1 MFNLLNLL
9 GPYKW
14 PVVIGAVLVAL
25 TALWAA
31 IAIHDHNVRQ
41 QALAEFNKKQLEQVI
56 ADQKKYMEQLKL
68 INETQ
73 KEIAK
78 SLREKND
85 DLNSKID
92 EIQKE
97 LQVKAPGAN
106 NQSSEYLK
114 ETVKQLGR
122 FGVGK

>member
-1 MFNLLNLL
+1 MFGLLNLL

-14 PVVIGAVLVAL
+14 PVIIGVILVAI

-31 IAIHDHNVRQ
+31 IAVHDYNIRQ
-41 QALAEFNKKQLEQVI
+41 QALAEFNKQQLEQVI
-56 ADQKKYMEQLKL
+56 ADQKRYMEQLKE

-73 KEIAK
+73 KAIAK

-85 DLNSKID
+85 DLNAKID
-92 EIQKE
+92 DIQKE
-97 LQVKAPGAN
+97 LQIKAAGAN

>member
-1 MFNLLNLL
+1 MFSLLNLL

-14 PVVIGAVLVAL
+14 PVVIGVIVVAL

-31 IAIHDHNVRQ
+31 IAVHDHNVRQ

-56 ADQKKYMEQLKL
+56 ADQKKYMDQLKE
-68 INETQ
+68 INENQ
-73 KEIAK
+73 KQIAK

-85 DLNSKID
+85 DLNAKMD
-92 EIQKE
+92 EIQKD
-97 LQVKAPGAN
+97 LQIKAAGAN